1 MQRPQYHLN
10 TVHGSFSTDCRKAK
24 KSVVP
29 GYEYVNIRRK
39 HTDTMDG
46 LRSGRTGH
54 GVVFERTL
62 MITTTPFGTAP
73 GRLAGYGL

>member
-39 HTDTMDG
+39 HTDTM
-46 LRSGRTGH
+46 
-54 GVVFERTL
+54 
-62 MITTTPFGTAP
+62 MACAP
-73 GRLAGYGL
+73 GA

>member
-1 MQRPQYHLN
+1 MQRPQHHLN

-39 HTDTMDG
+39 HTDTMMAC
-46 LRSGRTGH
+46 
-54 GVVFERTL
+54 V
-62 MITTTPFGTAP
+62 P
-73 GRLAGYGL
+73 GAQTMASY

>member
-1 MQRPQYHLN
+1 MQRPQHHLN

-39 HTDTMDG
+39 HTDTMMVCVPG
-46 LRSGRTGH
+46 AQAMASYSKGRS
-54 GVVFERTL
+54 
-62 MITTTPFGTAP
+62 
-73 GRLAGYGL
+73 

>member
-1 MQRPQYHLN
+1 MQRPQHHLN

-39 HTDTMDG
+39 HTDAMACVPGAQTMASYSKG
-46 LRSGRTGH
+46 RS
-54 GVVFERTL
+54 
-62 MITTTPFGTAP
+62 
-73 GRLAGYGL
+73 